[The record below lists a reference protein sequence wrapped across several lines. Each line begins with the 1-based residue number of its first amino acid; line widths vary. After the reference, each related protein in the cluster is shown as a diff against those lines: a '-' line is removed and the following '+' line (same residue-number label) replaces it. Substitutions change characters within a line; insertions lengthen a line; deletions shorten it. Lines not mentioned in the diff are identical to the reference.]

1 MKLTKTHIEE
11 ISEQISADPVPD
23 DGPAAVL
30 LKEHFGDHTFYVD
43 EAGLHIFETDEA
55 DEVVGQCRVFAVRVA
70 SWASQK
76 RDALSPHDPIVGNT
90 SAVIIIEGKEGKE
103 GEA

>member
-1 MKLTKTHIEE
+1 MKLTKTQIAE
-11 ISEQISADPVPD
+11 ISDQINADPLPD
-23 DGPAAVL
+23 DGPAADL

-70 SWASQK
+70 SWASEK
-76 RDALSPHDPIVGNT
+76 RDAPLIWAASSPSPEKNARF
-90 SAVIIIEGKEGKE
+90 AVTPP
-103 GEA
+103 